1 MWTSARQLVV
11 DLMDLSREAVEAAGL
26 GVLVLVRPR
35 PLRVAGTEHGL
46 TPRPD
51 VRSASGGRRRQ

>member
-35 PLRVAGTEHGL
+35 PLRAATEHGL

-51 VRSASGGRRRQ
+51 VRSASRGRRR